1 MLSKKIE
8 KAFNEQLNAEL
19 NSAYVYLSLAA
30 YFEEQDLAGFAH
42 WMKVQ
47 AQEEVEH
54 GMKFFGYINSR
65 GGRVQLAKIESP
77 KSEWPSP
84 LEGFKTALEHEQ
96 MITGRVNDL
105 VVLANKEGDHASHQF
120 LMWFVAE
127 QVEEEDSVGRVV
139 QKLKMVGDSPNGLLM
154 MDHALGQRSHG

>member
-1 MLSKKIE
+1 MLSKKVE

-19 NSAYVYLSLAA
+19 NSAYVYLSMAA
-30 YFEEQDLAGFAH
+30 DFEEKNLTGFAH

-54 GMKFFGYINSR
+54 AMKFFGYINSR
-65 GGRVQLAKIESP
+65 GGRVQLAKIDSP
-77 KSEWPSP
+77 KSDWPSP
-84 LEGFKTALEHEQ
+84 LDSFKTALEHEK
-96 MITGRVNDL
+96 MITGRINDL
-105 VVLANKEGDHASHQF
+105 VALANKESDHASHQF
-120 LMWFVAE
+120 LMWFVSE

-139 QKLKMVGDSPNGLLM
+139 ERLKLVGDSPNGLLM